1 MRLLRREELDV
12 PYAMDP
18 REASV
23 WMVTQRLITC
33 LGLTA
38 GKRAAARVLAEAGA
52 RADAARDLA
61 YRLFVCAER
70 HGWAAD
76 ALAFNGLVTAW
87 PELTRLAAAQHGP
100 VQETML

>member
-1 MRLLRREELDV
+1 
-12 PYAMDP
+12 MDP

-23 WMVTQRLITC
+23 WMVTQRLTHA
-33 LGLTA
+33 LDSG
-38 GKRAAARVLAEAGA
+38 GEEAAARVLAETGA

-76 ALAFNGLVTAW
+76 ALAFNGLVTSW
-87 PELTRLAAAQHGP
+87 PELTRLAASQHGP